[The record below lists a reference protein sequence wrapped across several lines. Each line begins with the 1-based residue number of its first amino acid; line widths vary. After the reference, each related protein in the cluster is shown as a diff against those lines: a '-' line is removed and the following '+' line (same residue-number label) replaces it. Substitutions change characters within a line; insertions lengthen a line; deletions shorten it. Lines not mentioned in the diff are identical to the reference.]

1 MVGRGEAIGVVVLPE
16 VVVAGAAVLLS
27 FPIRKV
33 VWILPVVVLFG
44 VVLGVFVLRTVG
56 VVAGDR

>member
-1 MVGRGEAIGVVVLPE
+1 MVGLGEAIGVVVLPE

-44 VVLGVFVLRTVG
+44 VVLGVFVLQTVG

>member
-27 FPIRKV
+27 FPIGKV

-44 VVLGVFVLRTVG
+44 VVLGVFVLQTVG